1 LAGLPASR
9 LTLFPACRY
18 TISTIAR
25 RQIKQPSQTM
35 SHLQTAQPLAIGV
48 DVGGTAIKT
57 LLVDAGLQPLCTHTA
72 PTDTS
77 DREATFASIVGAIEQ
92 TLAAAGA
99 TTAQLATI
107 GLGAPGQN
115 DPETGV
121 VRLAVNLHW
130 QDFPLTARLTER
142 FGVPAFLDKD
152 LYMATLGVYRFD
164 NPAATRNLAYV
175 AVGTGLAAGIVL
187 DGVLLRGVHGLAGE
201 IGHWI
206 AEPEG
211 ALCNCGTR
219 GCLETVVSATGA
231 VRLAR
236 EAIARG
242 AATVLRDT
250 QPLTAR
256 AVYAAAAAGDAVAIA
271 VVERIGAALGRALRT
286 VLLCYDIEEIVLG
299 GGVTQAGAP
308 FLQPVLD
315 EWARQRST
323 SELARKILQPAMVR
337 LADPARN
344 MGAWG
349 AAAVALE
356 RVRG

>member
-1 LAGLPASR
+1 MPH
-9 LTLFPACRY
+9 P
-18 TISTIAR
+18 
-25 RQIKQPSQTM
+25 
-35 SHLQTAQPLAIGV
+35 QTAQPLAIGV

-77 DREATFASIVGAIEQ
+77 RATATFASIVSAIDQ
-92 TLAAAGA
+92 TLAIAGA
-99 TTAQLATI
+99 AASQLCAI
-107 GLGAPGQN
+107 GLGVPGQN
-115 DPETGV
+115 DPQNGV

-130 QDFPLTARLTER
+130 QDFPLTARLGEQ
-142 FGVPAFLDKD
+142 FGAPAFLDKD

-164 NPAATRNLAYV
+164 NPAATRNLAYM

-211 ALCNCGTR
+211 APCNCGTR
-219 GCLETVVSATGA
+219 GCLETIVSATGA

-242 AATVLRDT
+242 AATSLRNQT
-250 QPLTAR
+250 PLTAR
-256 AVYAAAAAGDAVAIA
+256 AVYAAAAAGDAVAAA
-271 VVERIGAALGRALRT
+271 VVERIGAALGQALRT
-286 VLLCYDIEEIVLG
+286 VLLAYDIEEIVLG
-299 GGVTQAGAP
+299 GGVTQAGAQ

-315 EWARQRST
+315 EWERQRST
-323 SELARKILQPAMVR
+323 SELARKVLQPAMMR

-356 RVRG
+356 RVMGVRG